1 MTKQVGT
8 SLRGGS
14 SSEVGR
20 RQVNQDRVLLSDDN
34 RLFAVADGMGGHRG
48 GATAAELAV
57 TELAQHPLTDTL
69 SLRDAIIAANRIVFE
84 RSQNDPE
91 LQGMGTTITAVA
103 LVEVDGEERI
113 AIANVGDS
121 RTYLLRNGELEQLTE
136 DHTLVAELVRDGHL
150 TADEAKTHK
159 NRSVVTR
166 AIGVEPDVDVDLLEV
181 LPAAGDRYLL
191 CSDGLTGDVGTALIA
206 ATLRRFADPG
216 EASRDL
222 VRVAL
227 ANGSKDNISAVVVEV
242 DSDGDLAVAA
252 SSALVSTPMAGHA
265 DGSED
270 TADPD
275 AMTIDGA
282 VPASAKRLSG
292 RSNAGPATTR
302 APRKKRVITVRSVL
316 FFALLGIIGGVAWWA
331 LTNAPKEV
339 ILDPTT
345 SAVSTSAVTTVTPST
360 VVSPAGPASTLS
372 LPSTSAPPT
381 TTVTTTTLPSAT
393 TAPPASRLG
402 TTLPP
407 QTVQFDSGPSVT

>member
-1 MTKQVGT
+1 MTKQNGT

-14 SSEVGR
+14 STEVGR
-20 RQVNQDRVLLSDDN
+20 RQVNQDRVLLSNDN

-57 TELAQHPLTDTL
+57 TELAQHQLTDTL
-69 SLRDAIIAANRIVFE
+69 SLRDAIISANRIVFE

-242 DSDGDLAVAA
+242 DSDGDLAIAA
-252 SSALVSTPMAGHA
+252 SSALISTPMTSGGEA
-265 DGSED
+265 DATTT
-270 TADPD
+270 TANTTAIP
-275 AMTIDGA
+275 
-282 VPASAKRLSG
+282 VSAKRLSG
-292 RSNAGPATTR
+292 RADANPTNNR
-302 APRKKRVITVRSVL
+302 AASGRKRVITLRSVM
-316 FFALLGIIGGVAWWA
+316 FFALLGVIGGVAWWA

-339 ILDPTT
+339 IIDPPTSVVVTT
-345 SAVSTSAVTTVTPST
+345 SGSTVAVPATTVAPS
-360 VVSPAGPASTLS
+360 GPPSTLS
-372 LPSTSAPPT
+372 LPSTSTPPSSPPT
-381 TTVTTTTLPSAT
+381 TQTPSAT
-393 TAPPASRLG
+393 TSPKTEPLG
-402 TTLPP
+402 TTLPSP
-407 QTVQFDSGPSVT
+407 TVRFDSAPR